1 MSDPRADPE
10 ESGPFSSERG
20 SMLASLGARRRWF
33 GLFGGN
39 GTNGTTKAS
48 ASTTPPRSPRSPSS
62 RTACSGTWPA
72 MRRRGSSSSRSPESE
87 KPVRRA
93 QHARGPGQPC
103 AGEGPSAEPEPEEPL
118 VAHSMLGDLATHA
131 PARVEPEPPAPTRSL
146 RFLGGPGPI
155 PAPKPTAEQ
164 PAPLVFGHT
173 GLHSTV
179 GELAGL
185 EEHTG
190 TPFPIERFI
199 LHLAHR
205 PRPSR
210 HPADRGSH
218 EDPGELQGR
227 PVRGPRAAAQGQQPD
242 PGDLHR
248 RDGPAPRESQEI
260 PALRRGPP
268 RRRRRSLEAQGR
280 DSVFSAASGIA
291 GLAPGPRGP
300 RAPRVPGSVQPGR
313 PGASA
318 PSEAER
324 RAEAAPSTDQKPSEF
339 PNQSKPLAAG
349 PRQTKPL
356 TDLDAA
362 IREAARGAVGGGEG
376 GSPVG
381 DPEGGFVDSGP
392 ISFDTTWYD
401 WGPYAAEMV
410 RRIKLH
416 WDVPE
421 LARLGWKGSLTV
433 RFFILADGTV
443 ADAKILRQSG
453 IPPFDFAA
461 FQAIVKSSPFRP
473 LPADLHSTREG
484 VTVTFF
490 YNMRPEA
497 GERGGEVNEPDRIRA
512 RARDGRDRRGGG
524 LLAQPVAGVPRDR
537 PLLDGQGYRVVPV
550 NPESPR
556 ASWGRPAIP
565 RSPRFRRASAW
576 TSWTS
581 SAARRPWRPSP
592 RRRSRGGSRSSS
604 CSWGFV
610 DPASAGAP
618 RGGGHRRGHG
628 PLHPRGARAGSGSPR
643 NRGIRNPRTA
653 FPEWSRSRDPAIEE
667 KDDSLW
673 RERPNAPYPSRR

>member
-1 MSDPRADPE
+1 
-10 ESGPFSSERG
+10 
-20 SMLASLGARRRWF
+20 MLASIGTRRRWF

-39 GTNGTTKAS
+39 GTNGTMKGVDVDDAAS
-48 ASTTPPRSPRSPSS
+48 
-62 RTACSGTWPA
+62 
-72 MRRRGSSSSRSPESE
+72 ESE
-87 KPVRRA
+87 
-93 QHARGPGQPC
+93 
-103 AGEGPSAEPEPEEPL
+103 EPF
-118 VAHSMLGDLATHA
+118 VAHSMLGDLASHA
-131 PARVEPEPPAPTRSL
+131 PARVELPPETKEPFVAHTMLGGLASHAPARVELPPGPEEAPVAHGMLGDLAIHAPARIEPEPPAPARSF
-146 RFLGGPGPI
+146 RFLGGPGAI
-155 PAPKPTAEQ
+155 PPPKPPAEK

-173 GLHSTV
+173 GLPSTV

-199 LHLAHR
+199 LFSLLAHVLLVILLIVVPTKVPANSKGDLFAALVPQPKDNSPIPVIFTDATGQ
-205 PRPSR
+205 PRANPKRS
-210 HPADRGSH
+210 PLSDADRRAGGG
-218 EDPGELQGR
+218 DPSKPKAET
-227 PVRGPRAAAQGQQPD
+227 PFSPR
-242 PGDLHR
+242 
-248 RDGPAPRESQEI
+248 
-260 PALRRGPP
+260 
-268 RRRRRSLEAQGR
+268 
-280 DSVFSAASGIA
+280 SGIA

-433 RFFILADGTV
+433 RFYILADGTV

-497 GERGGEVNEPDRIRA
+497 
-512 RARDGRDRRGGG
+512 
-524 LLAQPVAGVPRDR
+524 
-537 PLLDGQGYRVVPV
+537 
-550 NPESPR
+550 ES
-556 ASWGRPAIP
+556 AEA
-565 RSPRFRRASAW
+565 
-576 TSWTS
+576 
-581 SAARRPWRPSP
+581 
-592 RRRSRGGSRSSS
+592 
-604 CSWGFV
+604 
-610 DPASAGAP
+610 
-618 RGGGHRRGHG
+618 
-628 PLHPRGARAGSGSPR
+628 
-643 NRGIRNPRTA
+643 
-653 FPEWSRSRDPAIEE
+653 
-667 KDDSLW
+667 K
-673 RERPNAPYPSRR
+673 